1 MIIKTKTK
9 RQPSVCFHCG
19 REFETRTYFVI
30 NACETPEIALEL
42 IEERHFTNA
51 CPHCGKTVISFA
63 DPMYYFDVERN
74 IALVYSQYWQQVKIK
89 HYWRYMDDFYLIHND
104 KEYLKKCYK
113 AIVKHLKAKGLE
125 LNEKKSKLQK
135 ISQPIH
141 FLGFSFK
148 LKPNGKIAMRVLS
161 DNISK
166 NRKKLKKLVII
177 KGVNKSECDKV
188 LQAILA
194 HMKKSNNRSQVNKMI
209 KYYKDLWKEKNNV
222 TR

>member
-74 IALVYSQYWQQVKIK
+74 IALVYSQYWQQVKK
-89 HYWRYMDDFYLIHND
+89 MA
-104 KEYLKKCYK
+104 EE
-113 AIVKHLKAKGLE
+113 IVPV
-125 LNEKKSKLQK
+125 
-135 ISQPIH
+135 PI
-141 FLGFSFK
+141 GK
-148 LKPNGKIAMRVLS
+148 NGKRIKIKMFTQWTDFFFTICEYHACVKKRV
-161 DNISK
+161 K
-166 NRKKLKKLVII
+166 
-177 KGVNKSECDKV
+177 
-188 LQAILA
+188 QAQKA
-194 HMKKSNNRSQVNKMI
+194 
-209 KYYKDLWKEKNNV
+209 
-222 TR
+222 